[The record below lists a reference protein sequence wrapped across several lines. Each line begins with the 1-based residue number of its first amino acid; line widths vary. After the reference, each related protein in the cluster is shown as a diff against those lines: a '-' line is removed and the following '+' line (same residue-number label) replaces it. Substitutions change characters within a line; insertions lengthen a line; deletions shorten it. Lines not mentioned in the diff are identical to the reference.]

1 MYFVYLLY
9 FYLNKIIIT
18 IAMATIIATTII
30 IQVFMH
36 GF

>member
-9 FYLNKIIIT
+9 FYCNKIIIIPMT
-18 IAMATIIATTII
+18 TIIAITII
-30 IQVFMH
+30 IQVFIH